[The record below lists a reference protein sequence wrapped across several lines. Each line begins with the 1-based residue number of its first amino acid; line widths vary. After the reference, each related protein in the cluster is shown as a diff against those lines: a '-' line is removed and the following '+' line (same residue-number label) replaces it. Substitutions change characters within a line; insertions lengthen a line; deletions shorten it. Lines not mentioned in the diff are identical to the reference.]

1 MATTYRDKIIDEID
15 SIPDAFLPDVYQVL
29 HILKTRFLP
38 NEAGTKSR
46 KSLEGIWQGAVIE
59 EEDFAEARRSLFSY
73 EYRL

>member
-15 SIPDAFLPDVYQVL
+15 SIPDAFLPDVYQML

-38 NEAGTKSR
+38 SESRTKGK

-59 EEDFAEARRSLFSY
+59 EEDFAAARRTLFSY
-73 EYRL
+73 EN